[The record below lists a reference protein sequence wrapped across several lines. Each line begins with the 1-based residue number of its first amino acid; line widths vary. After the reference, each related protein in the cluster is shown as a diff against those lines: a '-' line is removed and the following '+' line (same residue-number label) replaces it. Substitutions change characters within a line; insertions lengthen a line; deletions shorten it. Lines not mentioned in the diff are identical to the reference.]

1 MKLADHRNDFFAT
14 RESVTEALESAYFL
28 IGTAPEHATL
38 IKTVVHIVLNSA
50 IATHKDEISQIVQR
64 HAELAQERTDPLTE
78 QIRNIVREM
87 TKGELLG
94 DTIAT
99 IVKAEV
105 DAVIGDKTTE
115 CIEEWSESKLDP
127 YLESKMEE
135 WVADNL
141 DLTDAVKTYID
152 DEMDFDD
159 MISEKI
165 HSYFGNNTF
174 SIEAR

>member
-1 MKLADHRNDFFAT
+1 MKLADHCNDLFAT
-14 RESVTEALESAYFL
+14 RNSVTAALESAYFY
-28 IGTAPEHATL
+28 IATAPEHATM
-38 IKTVVHIVLNSA
+38 IKTVVHTVLNSA
-50 IATHKDEISQIVQR
+50 IAMHQQEVSRIVQR
-64 HAELAQERTDPLTE
+64 HAELDKEHTDPLTE

-141 DLTDAVKTYID
+141 DLSDAVKTYID

-165 HSYFGNNTF
+165 HAYFSNNSF